1 MSAPHSST
9 GASSMYRWEACP
21 GSVALCAT
29 VPPGP
34 SSSYAEEGT
43 QAHTLAADWLM
54 SGSEPKFPSSEMR
67 DAVKIYVD
75 FCNRYY
81 QASQVKL
88 GAVRGIEH
96 FFDHSDRVP
105 GMYGTVD
112 YWCYWP
118 WLKRLLVADFKYGAG
133 VFVSAEDNSQAL
145 YYAAGLLHTK
155 SDFLDVETVEIAIV
169 QPRCMKDTDVDG
181 VRITEVSK
189 FDIDVFYQRI
199 RGAIAAT
206 KEPKALLR
214 PGGHCQFCPAAAVCP
229 EVLAMKDAA
238 LSGEF
243 AVIASDATQVYDVRK
258 LASALEQRDALK
270 AYLSKLD
277 EFAYQ
282 EMNRGVNIP
291 GWKLV
296 EKRGR
301 REYKNPELTLNT
313 LKAAGI
319 PDKDMLTTPEL
330 KSPAQLE
337 ASIDKRYKALI
348 AEHTEMRSSGLTIA
362 PVTDKRPAVTK
373 RPEDEFQAVP
383 MSLESLGF

>member
-1 MSAPHSST
+1 
-9 GASSMYRWEACP
+9 MYRWEACP
-21 GSVALCAT
+21 GSVALCET
-29 VPPGP
+29 VPAGAPTP
-34 SSSYAEEGT
+34 YALEGT
-43 QAHTLAADWLM
+43 QAHELAAEWLVK
-54 SGSEPKFPSSEMR
+54 GVEPTFPNAEMR

-81 QASQVKL
+81 QPAHVKQ
-88 GAVRGIEH
+88 GAICGVEYA
-96 FFDHSDRVP
+96 FDHSDRVP
-105 GMYGTVD
+105 GMYGSVD

-118 WLKRLLVADFKYGAG
+118 WLRRLMVADFKYGSG
-133 VFVSAEDNSQAL
+133 VFVEVEDNTQAL
-145 YYAAGLLHTK
+145 YYAAGIISTRPT
-155 SDFLDVETVEIAIV
+155 LDVETVELAIV
-169 QPRCMKDTDVDG
+169 QPRCMKGTDVEG
-181 VRITEVSK
+181 IRKTEVSR

-199 RGAIAAT
+199 RQAIDAT
-206 KEPKALLR
+206 KQPNAPMR
-214 PGGHCQFCPAAAVCP
+214 SGDHCRFCPATAICP
-229 EVLAMKDAA
+229 EVLAKRDAA
-238 LSGEF
+238 LAGDF
-243 AVIASDATQVYDVRK
+243 AVIPSDATQVYDVRK
-258 LASALEQRDALK
+258 LAAALEQRDALK

-282 EMNRGVNIP
+282 ELNRGVDIP

-301 REYKNPELTLNT
+301 REYKNPELTFNT

-337 ASIDKRYKALI
+337 ASLDKRYKPLI

-362 PVTDKRPAVTK
+362 PMSDKRPAVTK
-373 RPEDEFQAVP
+373 RPEDEFQALP